1 MAIERG
7 DWVRHADARLGL
19 DGEVEEVRGEQAEV
33 RISPKLTVKVPLSAL
48 RITTRPQTGQGRR

>member
-7 DWVRHADARLGL
+7 DWVRLVSL
-19 DGEVEEVRGEQAEV
+19 PKYEGEVVEVRGSQA
-33 RISPKLTVKVPLSAL
+33 KVKVGDDTVVTTGTKNV